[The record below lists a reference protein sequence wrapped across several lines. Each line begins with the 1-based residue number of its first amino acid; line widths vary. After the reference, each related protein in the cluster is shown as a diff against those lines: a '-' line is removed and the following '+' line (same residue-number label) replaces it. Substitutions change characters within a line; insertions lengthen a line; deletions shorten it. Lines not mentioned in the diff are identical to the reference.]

1 MGETEGNGTIHRES
15 WYWTAGIEA
24 LDFTDYIQVNRT
36 LIRKLGLNE
45 AVLIGELAYEC
56 RTWKR
61 KGKIND
67 GWFYSTVENVE
78 RQTGI
83 NAYYQRLALQHL
95 SELGVVE
102 VEYYGLPRSR
112 HIRVSGIRVTQ
123 LMEDECENTP
133 SNQQSCTQCM
143 TGDAPSEPLVDH
155 PVHANKEVSKRNN
168 RKKDT
173 LSGKPDDV
181 PYDAVIDYLNEK
193 TGKHYRSKAAA
204 TRKLI
209 KARFAE
215 GYTLEDF
222 RRVIDTKTSQ
232 WLNTDQDKFLRP
244 ETLFRPSHFE
254 SYLNE
259 APQTSI
265 LDSVDWSK
273 YQLDEIDPST
283 IH

>member
-1 MGETEGNGTIHRES
+1 MGNHTIHRDS
-15 WYWTAGIEA
+15 WYWEAGVEA
-24 LDFTDYIQVNRT
+24 LDFTDYIQVSRT
-36 LIRKLGLNE
+36 LIRRLGLHE
-45 AVLIGELAYEC
+45 AILIGELAYEC

-61 KGKIND
+61 KGKLVD

-83 NAYYQRLALQHL
+83 SAHFQRLALENL
-95 SELGVVE
+95 ANAGVVE
-102 VEYYGLPRSR
+102 VKYCGLPRSR
-112 HIRVSGIRVTQ
+112 HIRLSASKVME
-123 LMEDECENTP
+123 LMADEPENTP
-133 SNQQSCTQCM
+133 SDQQSFTSL
-143 TGDAPSEPLVDH
+143 TTSDSPDAPIVVDE
-155 PVHANKEVSKRNN
+155 VNANKEVSKRNN

-222 RRVIDTKTSQ
+222 KRVIDTKTSQ

-259 APQTSI
+259 SPQTSI
-265 LDSVDWSK
+265 LDTVDWDK
-273 YQLDEIDPST
+273 YRLDEVDPST

>member
-1 MGETEGNGTIHRES
+1 MGNHTIHRDS
-15 WYWTAGIEA
+15 WYWEVGVEA
-24 LDFTDYIQVNRT
+24 LDFTDYIQVSRT
-36 LIRKLGLNE
+36 LIRRLGLHE
-45 AVLIGELAYEC
+45 AILIGELAYEC

-61 KGKIND
+61 KGKLVD

-83 NAYYQRLALQHL
+83 SAHFQRLALENL
-95 SELGVVE
+95 ANAGVVE
-102 VEYYGLPRSR
+102 VKYCGLPRSR
-112 HIRVSGIRVTQ
+112 HIRLSASKVME
-123 LMEDECENTP
+123 LMADEPENTL
-133 SNQQSCTQCM
+133 SDQQSFTSL
-143 TGDAPSEPLVDH
+143 TTSDSPDAPIVVDE
-155 PVHANKEVSKRNN
+155 VNANKEVSKRNN

-222 RRVIDTKTSQ
+222 KRVIDTKTSQ

-259 APQTSI
+259 SPQTSI

-273 YQLDEIDPST
+273 YELKPL
-283 IH
+283 